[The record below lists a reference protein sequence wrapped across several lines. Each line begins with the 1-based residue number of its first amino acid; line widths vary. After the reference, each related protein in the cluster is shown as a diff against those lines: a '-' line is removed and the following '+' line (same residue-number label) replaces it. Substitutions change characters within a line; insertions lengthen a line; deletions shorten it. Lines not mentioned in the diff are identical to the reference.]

1 MQRGLFWLRNYF
13 KLNFESLYRVRMT
26 HDVNKRDFVA
36 SRNSNSEHLLRLD
49 TSWSSGE
56 ESNQKLG
63 KTLLKK
69 KHAVR
74 PKTTWLTVTLDDINN
89 HSEVKLAATL
99 HEKQQIKKQQK
110 NMTLTNSGN
119 FVLRERLV
127 DQKGCQQ
134 LFIRQTN
141 VHYIYII
148 YVRTTGIEV

>member
-69 KHAVR
+69 KTCCQTKDNMVDRNSRRYQQSQWSQASSYTSWKTTNQKTAKEHDTDKLWKLCSERKASR
-74 PKTTWLTVTLDDINN
+74 PKRLSTIVYQAD
-89 HSEVKLAATL
+89 ECAL
-99 HEKQQIKKQQK
+99 H
-110 NMTLTNSGN
+110 
-119 FVLRERLV
+119 
-127 DQKGCQQ
+127 
-134 LFIRQTN
+134 
-141 VHYIYII
+141 IY
-148 YVRTTGIEV
+148 YLC